1 MFFWKAKFSLIYGI
15 INFNKEVITMPNK
28 RRSRAE
34 MKRVYMMRRLI
45 ALLILVLLVTI
56 IITRCSKKKTNDKE
70 TETGSNVQIENQTVG
85 ENQVVGNVADPA
97 LESGPGLNQSQED
110 DLNKRLLDEEEKLQK
125 DYETYAVVSLDK
137 DNKAYSF
144 SLKEDYKNLVLDR
157 ESEEVKE
164 DFNQFWE
171 NFKYKLKESSLSLTE
186 FLEPG
191 IELQILDPSDNTTVI
206 LLISDGAEIFDR
218 TGE

>member
-1 MFFWKAKFSLIYGI
+1 
-15 INFNKEVITMPNK
+15 MPNN
-28 RRSRAE
+28 RRSKAE
-34 MKRVYMMRRLI
+34 MKRVYLMRRLV
-45 ALLILVLLVTI
+45 ALLVLVLILTTI
-56 IITRCSKKKTNDKE
+56 ISRCTKKKDDTKE
-70 TETGSNVQIENQTVG
+70 TGTNTQVENQTVG
-85 ENQVVGNVADPA
+85 ENQVVGNVTDPA
-97 LESGPGLNQSQED
+97 LNTDTNLNQAQED
-110 DLNKRLLDEEEKLQK
+110 DLNRRLLDEEEKLQK

-144 SLKEDYKNLVLDR
+144 TLKEEYKNLVLDR

-191 IELQILDPSDNTTVI
+191 IELQILDPTDNTTVI

>member
-1 MFFWKAKFSLIYGI
+1 
-15 INFNKEVITMPNK
+15 MPNK
-28 RRSRAE
+28 RRSKAE
-34 MKRVYMMRRLI
+34 MKKVYMIRRLV
-45 ALLILVLLVTI
+45 ALLILVLLVTL
-56 IITRCSKKKTNDKE
+56 IITRCSKKKTKDSD
-70 TETGSNVQIENQTVG
+70 TGSNVQIENQTVG

-97 LESGPGLNQSQED
+97 LESGQGLNQTQED
-110 DLNKRLLDEEEKLQK
+110 DLNKRLLDEEENLQK

-144 SLKEDYKNLVLDR
+144 TLKEEYKNLVLDR

-164 DFNQFWE
+164 EFNQFWE

-191 IELQILDPSDNTTVI
+191 IELQILDPTDNTTVI
-206 LLISDGAEIFDR
+206 LLISDGAEIFVR

>member
-1 MFFWKAKFSLIYGI
+1 
-15 INFNKEVITMPNK
+15 MPNK
-28 RRSRAE
+28 RRSKAE
-34 MKRVYMMRRLI
+34 MQRIYLMRRLV
-45 ALLILVLLVTI
+45 ALLILVLLVTTI
-56 IITRCSKKKTNDKE
+56 ISRCSKKKTKDSD
-70 TETGSNVQIENQTVG
+70 TGSNVQIENQTVG

-97 LESGPGLNQSQED
+97 LSPESNLNQTQED
-110 DLNKRLLDEEEKLQK
+110 DLNKRLLDEEENLQK

-144 SLKEDYKNLVLDR
+144 TLKEEYKNLVLDR

-191 IELQILDPSDNTTVI
+191 IELQILDPTDNTTVI

>member
-1 MFFWKAKFSLIYGI
+1 MI
-15 INFNKEVITMPNK
+15 
-28 RRSRAE
+28 
-34 MKRVYMMRRLI
+34 RRLV
-45 ALLILVLLVTI
+45 ALLILVLLVTL
-56 IITRCSKKKTNDKE
+56 IITRCSKKKTKDSD
-70 TETGSNVQIENQTVG
+70 TGSNVQIENQTVG

-97 LESGPGLNQSQED
+97 LESGQGLNQTQED
-110 DLNKRLLDEEEKLQK
+110 DLNKRLLDEEENLQK

-144 SLKEDYKNLVLDR
+144 TLKEEYKNLVLDR

-164 DFNQFWE
+164 EFNQFWE

-191 IELQILDPSDNTTVI
+191 IELQILDPTDNTTVI

>member
-1 MFFWKAKFSLIYGI
+1 
-15 INFNKEVITMPNK
+15 MPNN
-28 RRSRAE
+28 RRSKAE
-34 MKRVYMMRRLI
+34 MKRVYLMRRLV
-45 ALLILVLLVTI
+45 ALLVLVLILTTI
-56 IITRCSKKKTNDKE
+56 ISRCTKKKDDTKE
-70 TETGSNVQIENQTVG
+70 TGTNNQVENQTVG
-85 ENQVVGNVADPA
+85 ENQVVGNVTDPA
-97 LESGPGLNQSQED
+97 LNTDTNLNEAQED
-110 DLNKRLLDEEEKLQK
+110 DLNKRLLEEEEKLQK

-144 SLKEDYKNLVLDR
+144 TLKEEYKNLVLDR

>member
-1 MFFWKAKFSLIYGI
+1 
-15 INFNKEVITMPNK
+15 MPNK
-28 RRSRAE
+28 RRSKAE
-34 MKRVYMMRRLI
+34 MKKVYMIRRLV
-45 ALLILVLLVTI
+45 ALLILVLLVTL
-56 IITRCSKKKTNDKE
+56 IITRCSKKKTKDSD
-70 TETGSNVQIENQTVG
+70 TGSNVQIENQTVG

-97 LESGPGLNQSQED
+97 LESGQGLNQTQED
-110 DLNKRLLDEEEKLQK
+110 DLNNRLLDEEENLQK

-144 SLKEDYKNLVLDR
+144 TLKEEYKNLVLDR

-164 DFNQFWE
+164 EFNQFWE

-191 IELQILDPSDNTTVI
+191 IELQILDPTDNTTVI

>member
-1 MFFWKAKFSLIYGI
+1 
-15 INFNKEVITMPNK
+15 MPNK
-28 RRSRAE
+28 RRSKAE
-34 MKRVYMMRRLI
+34 MKKVYMIRRLV
-45 ALLILVLLVTI
+45 ALLILVLLVTL
-56 IITRCSKKKTNDKE
+56 IITRCSKKKTKE
-70 TETGSNVQIENQTVG
+70 SDTGSNVQIENQTVG

-97 LESGPGLNQSQED
+97 LESGQGLNQTQED
-110 DLNKRLLDEEEKLQK
+110 DLNKRLLDEEENLQK

-144 SLKEDYKNLVLDR
+144 TLKEEYKNLVLDR

-164 DFNQFWE
+164 EFNQFWE

-191 IELQILDPSDNTTVI
+191 IELQILDPTDNTTVI

>member
-1 MFFWKAKFSLIYGI
+1 
-15 INFNKEVITMPNK
+15 MPNK
-28 RRSRAE
+28 RRSKAE
-34 MKRVYMMRRLI
+34 MKKVYMIRRLV
-45 ALLILVLLVTI
+45 ALLILVLLVTL
-56 IITRCSKKKTNDKE
+56 IITRCSKKKTKE
-70 TETGSNVQIENQTVG
+70 SDTGSNVQIENQTVG

-97 LESGPGLNQSQED
+97 LESGQGLNHTQED
-110 DLNKRLLDEEEKLQK
+110 DLNKRLLDEEENLQK

-144 SLKEDYKNLVLDR
+144 TLKEEYKNLVLNR

-164 DFNQFWE
+164 EFNQFWE

-191 IELQILDPSDNTTVI
+191 IELQILDPTDNTTVI

>member
-1 MFFWKAKFSLIYGI
+1 MFFLKANFFLIYGI
-15 INFNKEVITMPNK
+15 IKANKEVITMPNK
-28 RRSRAE
+28 RRSKAE
-34 MKRVYMMRRLI
+34 MQRIYRIRRLV
-45 ALLILVLLVTI
+45 ALLILVLLVTTI
-56 IITRCSKKKTNDKE
+56 ISRCSKKKTKDSV
-70 TETGSNVQIENQTVG
+70 TGSNVQIENQTVG

-97 LESGPGLNQSQED
+97 LENGQGLNQTHED
-110 DLNKRLLDEEEKLQK
+110 DLNKRLLDEEENLQK

-144 SLKEDYKNLVLDR
+144 TLKEEYKNLVLDR

-191 IELQILDPSDNTTVI
+191 IELQILDPTDNTTVI

>member
-1 MFFWKAKFSLIYGI
+1 MA
-15 INFNKEVITMPNK
+15 NK
-28 RRSRAE
+28 RRSKAE
-34 MKRVYMMRRLI
+34 MKRVYLMRRLV
-45 ALLILVLLVTI
+45 ALLVLVLIITTI
-56 IITRCSKKKTNDKE
+56 ISRCTKKKDDTKE
-70 TETGSNVQIENQTVG
+70 TGTNTQVENQTLG
-85 ENQVVGNVADPA
+85 ENQVVGNVTDPA
-97 LESGPGLNQSQED
+97 LNTDTNLNQAQED

-144 SLKEDYKNLVLDR
+144 TLKEEYKNLVLDR

-191 IELQILDPSDNTTVI
+191 IEFQILDPSDNTTVI

>member
-1 MFFWKAKFSLIYGI
+1 
-15 INFNKEVITMPNK
+15 MPNK
-28 RRSRAE
+28 RRSKAE
-34 MKRVYMMRRLI
+34 MKKVYMIRRLV
-45 ALLILVLLVTI
+45 ALLILVLLVTL
-56 IITRCSKKKTNDKE
+56 IITRCSKKKTKDSD
-70 TETGSNVQIENQTVG
+70 TGSNVQIENQTVG

-97 LESGPGLNQSQED
+97 LESGQGLNQTQED
-110 DLNKRLLDEEEKLQK
+110 DLNKRLLDEEENLQK

-144 SLKEDYKNLVLDR
+144 TLKEEYKNLVLDR

-164 DFNQFWE
+164 EFNQFWE

-191 IELQILDPSDNTTVI
+191 IELQILDPTDNTTVI

>member
-1 MFFWKAKFSLIYGI
+1 
-15 INFNKEVITMPNK
+15 MPNK
-28 RRSRAE
+28 RRSKAE
-34 MKRVYMMRRLI
+34 MKKVYMIRRLV
-45 ALLILVLLVTI
+45 ALLILVLLVTL
-56 IITRCSKKKTNDKE
+56 IITRCSKKKTKDSD
-70 TETGSNVQIENQTVG
+70 TGSNVQIENQTVG

-97 LESGPGLNQSQED
+97 LESGQGLNQTQED
-110 DLNKRLLDEEEKLQK
+110 DLNKRLIDEEENLQK

-144 SLKEDYKNLVLDR
+144 TLKEEYKNLVLDR

-164 DFNQFWE
+164 EFNQFWE

-191 IELQILDPSDNTTVI
+191 IELQILDPTDNTTVI